1 MQDLSTKNAD
11 KAEEDGGNMPDS
23 RTLAARPRIALL
35 LGDPSGI
42 GPEITVKLLAE
53 AETRR
58 EAEILLIADPRALA
72 AGVAASGTAITL
84 DGPDAPVLLPFAGP
98 EEWIATGRA
107 TAAGGRYALETL
119 ELGIAAVRG
128 GRADALCFAPLNK
141 NALHQAGMRHQDE
154 LHWFAERLG
163 HTGPTSEFNVLDAIW
178 TSRVTS
184 HVPLMAVG
192 GLLSRDGIGEAIALL
207 HTALVAAGI
216 AAPRI
221 AVCGLNPH
229 NGDNGNYGREEIEL
243 IAPAVAEAQLRGLP
257 VVGPFPPDTIFV
269 RAGRGEFDAVVTM
282 YHDQGQIAMKLMGF
296 ERGVTI
302 QGGLPIPV
310 TTPAHGTAYDI
321 VGRGTADHGA
331 MRNAFRM
338 ACRLASQV
346 VGTREAAR

>member
-1 MQDLSTKNAD
+1 
-11 KAEEDGGNMPDS
+11 MPDS
-23 RTLAARPRIALL
+23 RKILPWPRVALV
-35 LGDPSGI
+35 LGDPAGI
-42 GPEITVKLLAE
+42 GPEIVVKLLAE
-53 AETRR
+53 PETRR
-58 EAEILLIADPRALA
+58 AAEILLIADPRALA
-72 AGVAASGTAITL
+72 AGMAAAGISIPL
-84 DGPDAPVLLPFAGP
+84 DGPDAPILLPYAGP
-98 EEWIATGRA
+98 EPWITQGSP

-119 ELGIAAVRG
+119 ELGITAVRG

-163 HTGPTSEFNVLDAIW
+163 HTGPTSEFNVLDGIW

-184 HVPLMAVG
+184 HVPLMSVG
-192 GLLSRDGIGEAIALL
+192 GLLSREGIGEAIVLI
-207 HTALVAAGI
+207 HRALVAAGV

-229 NGDNGNYGREEIEL
+229 NGDDGNYGREEIDL
-243 IAPAVAEAQLRGLP
+243 IAPAVVQAQQRGLP

-269 RAGRGEFDAVVTM
+269 RASRGEFEAVVTM

-296 ERGVTI
+296 DRGVTI

-321 VGRGTADHGA
+321 VGRGAANHGA

-338 ACRLASQV
+338 ACQMAIAPMAA
-346 VGTREAAR
+346 VGATAL